1 MAKAKKKVESATSG
15 KSSLNMDENIESLLC
30 YLGGWVTGIIFLVL
44 EKKNRNVKFHAWQ
57 SIITFGILSIIGA
70 IFSVIP
76 IIGWLIAR
84 AVGVLFFILWIV
96 LMIKAYNKEKWLV
109 PIIGD
114 IIEKN
119 IKY

>member
-1 MAKAKKKVESATSG
+1 MAKKKVANTTSG

-30 YLGGWVTGIIFLVL
+30 YVGWYITGIIFLVL

-57 SIITFGILSIIGA
+57 SIITSAALIIIAG
-70 IFSVIP
+70 IFSLIP
-76 IIGWLIAR
+76 LIGWFIAW
-84 AVGVLFFILWIV
+84 AAGVLSFILWIV
-96 LMIKAYNKEKWLV
+96 LMVKAYNKEKWLV